1 MGMTHYMELMMG
13 SWYLLVLFMALPMFL
28 AECYVV
34 SEILL
39 LLKPR
44 EAGALKTFNKLSAY
58 ASAVVIAALSLY
70 AATYFAGV
78 KEWRTWVDVTAAVA
92 YVAAGLPFLYV
103 GLLEADFIGRTKSA
117 LQKGHAAVAAVV
129 AYLIL
134 SHAAM
139 VFGMFDPM
147 QFGWQP
153 APGEG
158 HSMMNHDM
166 SAMNHGGHEGHA
178 MPMNH
183 GAHEGHAMP
192 MNHEGHDRKAM
203 SAPEGDHHCGD
214 MPQDFSG
221 LVIPEGHPIPE
232 GYHRMPDGRL
242 MKNGPMMMPPAADGA
257 DAPKAPAHHCGS

>member
-13 SWYLLVLFMALPMFL
+13 SWHLLVLFMAVPMFL

-58 ASAVVIAALSLY
+58 ASAIVIAALSLY

-78 KEWRTWVDVTAAVA
+78 KDWRTWVDVTAAVA

-103 GLLEADFIGRTKSA
+103 GLLEAGFVGRAKSA

-158 HSMMNHDM
+158 HHMMNHDM
-166 SAMNHGGHEGHA
+166 GA
-178 MPMNH
+178 MNH

-192 MNHEGHDRKAM
+192 MNHEGHDMKAM
-203 SAPEGDHHCGD
+203 ASPEGGHHCGD
-214 MPQDFSG
+214 MPQDLSG
-221 LVIPEGHPIPE
+221 LVIPEGHPIPV

-242 MKNGPMMMPPAADGA
+242 MKNGPMMMPPADGA
-257 DAPKAPAHHCGS
+257 DAVKAPAHHCGG

>member
-13 SWYLLVLFMALPMFL
+13 SWHLLVLFMALPMFL

-58 ASAVVIAALSLY
+58 ASALIIAALSLY

-78 KEWRTWVDVTAAVA
+78 KAWRTWVDVTAAVA
-92 YVAAGLPFLYV
+92 YVAAGLPFIYV
-103 GLLEADFIGRTKSA
+103 GLLEAGFIGRAKSA

-166 SAMNHGGHEGHA
+166 GAINHGGHEGHA

-183 GAHEGHAMP
+183 
-192 MNHEGHDRKAM
+192 EGHDMKAVPT
-203 SAPEGDHHCGD
+203 PEGGHHCGG
-214 MPQDFSG
+214 MPQDLSG

-242 MKNGPMMMPPAADGA
+242 MKNGPMMQPPADDA
-257 DAPKAPAHHCGS
+257 DAPKAPAHHCGG

>member
-13 SWYLLVLFMALPMFL
+13 SWHLLVLFMALPMFL

-103 GLLEADFIGRTKSA
+103 GLLEAGFIGRTKSA

-158 HSMMNHDM
+158 HPMMNHDM
-166 SAMNHGGHEGHA
+166 GAMNHGGHEGHA

-183 GAHEGHAMP
+183 D
-192 MNHEGHDRKAM
+192 GHDRKAM
-203 SAPEGDHHCGD
+203 PAPEGGHHCAD
-214 MPQDFSG
+214 MPQDLSG

-242 MKNGPMMMPPAADGA
+242 MMQPAADGA
-257 DAPKAPAHHCGS
+257 DAPKAPAHHCGG

>member
-13 SWYLLVLFMALPMFL
+13 SWHLLVLFMALPMFL

-44 EAGALKTFNKLSAY
+44 ETGALKTFNKLSAY

-70 AATYFAGV
+70 AATYFASV
-78 KEWRTWVDVTAAVA
+78 HEWRTWVDVTAAVA

-103 GLLEADFIGRTKSA
+103 GLLEAGFIGRAKSA
-117 LQKGHAAVAAVV
+117 IQKGHAAVAAVV

-153 APGEG
+153 AAGEG
-158 HSMMNHDM
+158 HHMMNHDM
-166 SAMNHGGHEGHA
+166 SAMTHSGHEGHA

-183 GAHEGHAMP
+183 DAMP
-192 MNHEGHDRKAM
+192 MNPEGRDMKAM
-203 SAPEGDHHCGD
+203 AAPEGGHHCGD
-214 MPQDFSG
+214 MPQDLSG
-221 LVIPEGHPIPE
+221 LMIPEGHPIPE

-242 MKNGPMMMPPAADGA
+242 MRNGPMMPSPSSDA
-257 DAPKAPAHHCGS
+257 DASKTPAHHCGG